1 MKQIGVG
8 GFSLSQR
15 AKDLVNQVLDS
26 NRLTPG
32 PMTERFEAEFARIHN
47 VKHALM
53 CNSGTSALHMAL
65 AVLKEREGWQD
76 GDEVIVPALT
86 FVATVNAVFH
96 VGLKPVFV
104 DVNDEDFCIDT
115 EKIYESIALT
125 GRTKAVIPVHIGGH
139 PANMKRVQ
147 WAAWKS
153 ALFIIEDSCESMF
166 VKTDEK
172 AVGAWGAIGC
182 FSTYAAHI
190 ISTGV
195 GGVVTTND
203 DDLFIMMKSYMN
215 HGRDPIYTRIDD
227 DKSGDLS
234 DIVRRRFRFI
244 RMGHSFRSTE
254 MEAALGVAQLEDY
267 KEIIR
272 RRQEIADQ
280 FDEAFKDLPIQV
292 QKTREGAENA
302 RMWYPIIYDGGYR
315 FTSFSGSPPPYGYR
329 FTLEKK
335 SSNGRDDL
343 VMHLEENGIETRML
357 LPLLNNPCYKH
368 LGIDR
373 DQFPVAKR
381 LTDNGFDI
389 GCHPEMSDDD
399 VSYVIEKVRGYF
411 Q

>member
-1 MKQIGVG
+1 M
-8 GFSLSQR
+8 
-15 AKDLVNQVLDS
+15 VNQVLDS

-65 AVLKEREGWQD
+65 AILKEREGWSD

-104 DVNDEDFCIDT
+104 DVNDEDFCIDHK
-115 EKIYESIALT
+115 KIRFSLSINTRAIL
-125 GRTKAVIPVHIGGH
+125 PVHIGGH
-139 PANMKRVQ
+139 PADMKKIVWQ
-147 WAAWKS
+147 NDG
-153 ALFIIEDSCESMF
+153 FHIIEDSCESMF

-172 AVGAWGAIGC
+172 AVGAWGDIGC
-182 FSTYAAHI
+182 FSTYAAHV

-203 DDLFIMMKSYMN
+203 DDLFIRMKSYMN

-227 DKSGDLS
+227 DKRGDLR
-234 DIVRRRFRFI
+234 DIVSRRFRFI
-244 RMGHSFRSTE
+244 RIGHSFRSSE
-254 MEAALGVAQLEDY
+254 LEAALGVAQLEDY
-267 KEIIR
+267 KEIIAR
-272 RRQEIADQ
+272 RNEIADR
-280 FDEAFKDLPIQV
+280 FDEAFVDLPLQV
-292 QKTREGAENA
+292 QKTRKGAENA
-302 RMWYPIIYDGGYR
+302 RMWYPIIYDGKYR
-315 FTSFSGSPPPYGYR
+315 FTSKEGQV
-329 FTLEKK
+329 
-335 SSNGRDDL
+335 SNGRDDL

-357 LPLLNNPCYKH
+357 LPLLNNPCYDH

-389 GCHPEMSDDD
+389 GCHPEMSDSD
-399 VSYVIEKVRGYF
+399 VEYVIEKVKGYF
-411 Q
+411 L